1 MSNIDEEAK
10 NNFTIEMRI
19 FENYE
24 KVKYEIIKVIDFLR
38 HAETNLG
45 MCKIFDN
52 QNHEFWHSV
61 IKPWFQP
68 ERFGITHL
76 WFLSGFSFIGYG
88 EYHTIRGNRW
98 LKTPIDKID
107 RENRIFGYW
116 FPPYK
121 KYIPHRIKVLKLA
134 LKDLERIKEEYGL
147 RKSMVRIDRLREDS
161 EKRILR
167 CSEGKSIWYQIWID
181 PGDMM
186 RIEPLLEGGNRLWCI
201 EIQKYYVFFYEVRN
215 GRRIIGKNKIKE
227 ILNILL

>member
-38 HAETNLG
+38 HEETNLG
-45 MCKIFDN
+45 MCRIFDN

-76 WFLSGFSFIGYG
+76 WFLSRFSFIGYG
-88 EYHTIRGNRW
+88 EYHIIRGNRW
-98 LKTPIDKID
+98 LKTPIDK
-107 RENRIFGYW
+107 
-116 FPPYK
+116 
-121 KYIPHRIKVLKLA
+121 
-134 LKDLERIKEEYGL
+134 
-147 RKSMVRIDRLREDS
+147 IDRLREDS

>member
-1 MSNIDEEAK
+1 MSNVDEKAK

-24 KVKYEIIKVIDFLR
+24 KVKYEIIKAIDFLR
-38 HAETNLG
+38 HSETPMG

-52 QNHEFWHSV
+52 QDHGFWHRV

-76 WFLSGFSFIGYG
+76 WFISGFSFIDYG
-88 EYHTIRGNRW
+88 EYHIIRGNRW

-116 FPPYK
+116 FPLYK
-121 KYIPHRIKVLKLA
+121 KYIPHRLRVLRLA
-134 LKDLERIKEEYGL
+134 LKDLERIKEEYG
-147 RKSMVRIDRLREDS
+147 KRIDRLREDS

-167 CSEGKSIWYQIWID
+167 CSEGNSIWYQIWID

-186 RIEPLLEGGNRLWCI
+186 RIEPLLEGGDRLWCI
-201 EIQKYYVFFYEVRN
+201 EIQKYYVFFYEVRK
-215 GRRIIGKNKIKE
+215 GRRILGKDRIKE
-227 ILNILL
+227 ILDIIL

>member
-45 MCKIFDN
+45 MCRIFDN

-68 ERFGITHL
+68 ERFGITYL
-76 WFLSGFSFIGYG
+76 WFPERFSYMGYG
-88 EYHTIRGNRW
+88 EYHIIR
-98 LKTPIDKID
+98 
-107 RENRIFGYW
+107 
-116 FPPYK
+116 
-121 KYIPHRIKVLKLA
+121 
-134 LKDLERIKEEYGL
+134 
-147 RKSMVRIDRLREDS
+147 
-161 EKRILR
+161 
-167 CSEGKSIWYQIWID
+167 
-181 PGDMM
+181 
-186 RIEPLLEGGNRLWCI
+186 GNRLWCI
-201 EIQKYYVFFYEVRN
+201 EIQKYYVSFYEVRN